1 MIPFDAYCSALLPFF
16 TFYLILS
23 VFIKFWNFIANFFS
37 DFAFIPENLQVSRV
51 ECMLRLPSLD
61 VVFSSKKAD
70 GEIHDE
76 FASTLKNNNPAQSG
90 PTPTFSAQ
98 SSGDA
103 SDDDRSV
110 V

>member
-1 MIPFDAYCSALLPFF
+1 
-16 TFYLILS
+16 
-23 VFIKFWNFIANFFS
+23 
-37 DFAFIPENLQVSRV
+37 
-51 ECMLRLPSLD
+51 MLRLPSLD

-76 FASTLKNNNPAQSG
+76 FASTLKNNNPGQSG

>member
-16 TFYLILS
+16 TFYLGFYK
-23 VFIKFWNFIANFFS
+23 VWNFIANFFS